1 MIPADVHRFAIV
13 GTALFASAV
22 VLAAA
27 AAETSRPW
35 EGWEMNSGRNAM
47 QYGER
52 VRLDRPIR
60 TRANTY
66 SNLAWVA
73 AGMYACGFAL
83 ADRKRLQQGGESG
96 PANIVVAT
104 PLLSALFGLACI
116 WLGFASGLAHASL
129 TRAGQRLDVAAMYP
143 PLLALLA
150 IAAARRLPVRLGGCH
165 GVPTSWVL
173 AAIIVVAEI
182 GFWIWKWQMSSKQTL
197 LVLVGAVSLVAL
209 VHNLASP
216 GRFRPAW
223 AGLAA
228 VLLAVAIACRQ
239 TDAAGTFPVG
249 PDSWFQG
256 HALWHVFTAGSIL
269 AMYLHERS
277 EARPPARA
285 LPLRAP

>member
-1 MIPADVHRFAIV
+1 
-13 GTALFASAV
+13 
-22 VLAAA
+22 
-27 AAETSRPW
+27 
-35 EGWEMNSGRNAM
+35 
-47 QYGER
+47 
-52 VRLDRPIR
+52 
-60 TRANTY
+60 
-66 SNLAWVA
+66 
-73 AGMYACGFAL
+73 
-83 ADRKRLQQGGESG
+83 
-96 PANIVVAT
+96 
-104 PLLSALFGLACI
+104 
-116 WLGFASGLAHASL
+116 
-129 TRAGQRLDVAAMYP
+129 
-143 PLLALLA
+143 
-150 IAAARRLPVRLGGCH
+150 
-165 GVPTSWVL
+165 
-173 AAIIVVAEI
+173 
-182 GFWIWKWQMSSKQTL
+182 
-197 LVLVGAVSLVAL
+197 